1 MGGAP
6 HQRNGNSTRKGDTP
20 MYSGYEGPTVLGIPE
35 KWERVLCYV
44 LGWFTG
50 IIFLLIEQRN
60 HNVRRH
66 AAQSTLVFASLGILG
81 WIVGILH
88 GLFNTIPVIGTFLL
102 APAFGLVGWLIGVV
116 TVLLWIVLI
125 IMAYLR
131 PDFVLPLGRTYER
144 LLG

>member
-1 MGGAP
+1 
-6 HQRNGNSTRKGDTP
+6 
-20 MYSGYEGPTVLGIPE
+20 MYSSYEGPTVLGIPE

-44 LGWFTG
+44 FMWFSG

-60 HNVRRH
+60 RNVRRH

-81 WIVGILH
+81 WIVGMLH
-88 GLFNTIPVIGTFLL
+88 TLFLHIPLLGTFLL
-102 APAFGLVGWLIGVV
+102 APAFGIVGWLIGVV
-116 TVLLWIVLI
+116 TVILWIVLI